1 MARREPEVKDL
12 LDRFV
17 CVRVIQ
23 ANALDLAAFQFDF
36 GLTWAILF
44 MNPDKTVYGRYGSR
58 SRAEG
63 SEDVSVEGFRK
74 AAEAAIE
81 LHRGYPANKASLA
94 GKSGPAPRHPTP
106 RGYPPLR
113 EYPPAVVPERGE
125 RNNPTCLH
133 CHQIQGAE
141 YGIFR
146 EAGKPI
152 PDGVLWTWPMP
163 DALGISLDV
172 KERATVKSVAAGSP
186 GAKAGFKAGD
196 EILRLEGQPVISI
209 ADVQWVLERAKD
221 GDSLRAEVRRGDQTE
236 TITLALPPGWRR
248 SGDFS
253 WRDATWGA
261 FRPDMNGVAEG
272 GGIRITYAGPG
283 IASAGFQKDD
293 LIAEVDGRRFATF
306 SLLLAYV
313 AQERRPGEKMSVTV
327 LRSRAEKKLE
337 MVAP

>member
-17 CVRVIQ
+17 CVRAIQ
-23 ANALDLAAFQFDF
+23 ANRLDLGLFQFDF
-36 GLTWAILF
+36 GLTWAVLF
-44 MNPDKTVYGRYGSR
+44 MNADKTVYGRYGSR

-63 SEDVSVEGFRK
+63 SEDVSLEGFRK
-74 AAEAAIE
+74 AADAALEI
-81 LHRGYPANKASLA
+81 HRGYPANKASLA
-94 GKSGPAPRHPTP
+94 RKSGPAPRHPTP
-106 RGYPPLR
+106 RDYPSLR
-113 EYPPAVVPERGE
+113 DFPPAVIPERGE

-133 CHQIQGAE
+133 CHQVQSAE
-141 YGIFR
+141 YAIFR

-152 PDGVLWTWPMP
+152 PDEILWAWPMP
-163 DALGISLDV
+163 DALGIPLDV

-186 GAKAGFKAGD
+186 SAKAGFRAGD
-196 EILRLEGQPVISI
+196 EILRLEGQPLVSI

-221 GDSLRAEVRRGDQTE
+221 GDSLRAEVRRGGRTE
-236 TITLALPPGWRR
+236 TLALSLAPGWRR

-283 IASAGFQKDD
+283 IASSGFQKDD
-293 LIAEVDGRRFATF
+293 LIVEVDGRRFATF
-306 SLLLAYV
+306 SRFLAYV
-313 AQERRPGEKMSVTV
+313 AQEKKRGDKLAVTV
-327 LRSRAEKKLE
+327 LRAGKETRLE
-337 MVAP
+337 MPVP